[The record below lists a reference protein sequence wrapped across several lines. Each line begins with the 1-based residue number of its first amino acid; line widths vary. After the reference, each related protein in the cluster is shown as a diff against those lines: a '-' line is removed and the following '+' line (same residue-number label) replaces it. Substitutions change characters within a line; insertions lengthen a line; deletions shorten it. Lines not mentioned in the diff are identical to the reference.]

1 MEEIYLIVRLLEVN
15 LAVNVKTSIIFKSSK
30 LHILPE
36 KNLLFFWIQFC
47 TYSVKFEK
55 PMDFYFYKFYE
66 CQVFSK

>member
-36 KNLLFFWIQFC
+36 KNLLFFLDSIM
-47 TYSVKFEK
+47 YI
-55 PMDFYFYKFYE
+55 
-66 CQVFSK
+66 